1 MAYKVALVF
10 IFIQQYFI
18 KYIFG
23 QVILKLLIIKMEIDR
38 IKINDYLMDSIV
50 DSLFNPL
57 ESVEDLIGFDLPIS
71 KESIDKF
78 ILEWNKLP
86 ERIGSELPYISF
98 ISDNSNNDLRV
109 YIQAHS
115 EDYKVN
121 INNVRLRTMRY
132 IKIGNFYSFDN

>member
-1 MAYKVALVF
+1 MWLLNQNKVN
-10 IFIQQYFI
+10 
-18 KYIFG
+18 
-23 QVILKLLIIKMEIDR
+23 LINIRMEIDR

-71 KESIDKF
+71 EESIDKF

>member
-1 MAYKVALVF
+1 
-10 IFIQQYFI
+10 
-18 KYIFG
+18 
-23 QVILKLLIIKMEIDR
+23 MEIDR

>member
-1 MAYKVALVF
+1 M
-10 IFIQQYFI
+10 
-18 KYIFG
+18 
-23 QVILKLLIIKMEIDR
+23 
-38 IKINDYLMDSIV
+38 DYIV